1 MTKCVNENCDY
12 YNEHGE
18 CSSVCENNG
27 FTRIFTNYDRIRNMS
42 VEELASFIC
51 SIYDYEYESPIYNE
65 TEGGKHISGNF
76 IPHYNEDRIKRWLES
91 EVTE

>member
-1 MTKCVNENCDY
+1 MIKCVNENCDY

-42 VEELASFIC
+42 VEELARFLAEQVMKQEEVRLIEKDTTATH
-51 SIYDYEYESPIYNE
+51 IEYLKSTLFRGYLR
-65 TEGGKHISGNF
+65 
-76 IPHYNEDRIKRWLES
+76 YLES
-91 EVTE
+91 EVEGE